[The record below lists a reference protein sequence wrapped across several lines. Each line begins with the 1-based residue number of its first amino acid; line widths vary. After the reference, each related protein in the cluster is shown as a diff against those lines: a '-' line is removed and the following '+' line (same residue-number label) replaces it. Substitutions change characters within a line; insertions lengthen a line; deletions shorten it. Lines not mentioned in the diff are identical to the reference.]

1 MLVGKK
7 MMRLTTIT
15 ALAVSLLIWSAPIYS
30 VLQNEQS
37 DEMFEMADP
46 TCRSAACGNPLC
58 QVCSIPGHRYGIG
71 GHASKSSLI
80 GGHAVGLPEI
90 VIPSIGLPCPM
101 LSSASGHSLTE
112 HGFAQR
118 LGSTESALAPLRPR
132 PIPMATVPMPV
143 GPPPNSFVG
152 GVFKPQQ
159 YQQTQPMVA
168 GYGFPTGYGYNQSY
182 GGSQGQG
189 YVQGQGDSQGQGYVQ
204 GQGDPQGQGH
214 AQGQGDLQG
223 QGYVQGQGG
232 PQMQGYVQGQGG
244 PQMQGYQQGYYL
256 QGQPGSVPEQRIVYV
271 PYAVPP
277 PIYMQRFAGW
287 MPPVPRPPITMR
299 RILGDANTYE
309 YPEMPYRLY
318 TTRGPRDFLAP
329 NPPGIGE

>member
-1 MLVGKK
+1 MI
-7 MMRLTTIT
+7 RLTTIT
-15 ALAVSLLIWSAPIYS
+15 ALAISLLIWSAPVYS

-46 TCRSAACGNPLC
+46 TCRSTVCGNPQC
-58 QVCSIPGHRYGIG
+58 QVCSMPGHRYGIG
-71 GHASKSSLI
+71 GHGSKSSHT
-80 GGHAVGLPEI
+80 GGHTVGFPGI

-101 LSSASGHSLTE
+101 LSSASGHDSLTE

-118 LGSTESALAPLRPR
+118 LGSAESAPAPLCPR
-132 PIPMATVPMPV
+132 PIPMATVPMPI

-159 YQQTQPMVA
+159 YQQTQPM
-168 GYGFPTGYGYNQSY
+168 GYGYPSGYGYNQSY

-189 YVQGQGDSQGQGYVQ
+189 HVQGQGYAQGQE
-204 GQGDPQGQGH
+204 DPQGQGFI
-214 AQGQGDLQG
+214 QGQGD
-223 QGYVQGQGG
+223 
-232 PQMQGYVQGQGG
+232 